1 MGANGSTASAA
12 ARAGSPYIGL
22 SYYTEADAE
31 WFFGRGDEC
40 QTIIG
45 NLRAAR
51 LTVLYASSGVG
62 KSSLLRAGVAR
73 QCRELAQHQ
82 LAERGAAGYVPIV
95 FGAWRDDPVEDLIGA
110 IESAVQPLLPAGA
123 SLQLPREGLAAAIAT
138 AAVAADGAELLIIL
152 DQFEEYL
159 LYRTREPAGRR
170 LADELAA
177 CVNNPQ
183 LRANFLIA
191 IREDAYAGLGE
202 LFAGKIRNIFGN
214 YLQLE
219 YLDRDAAR
227 ETIVK
232 PIEHFNQLHAQEPP
246 IEIEPQLVEAVL
258 DQVRSDELHD
268 DDSARGPVQP
278 GNGARAHR
286 EEIVT
291 PYLQLVMSSLWSHE
305 RQQGSHVLRLA
316 TLTELGGAREVMR
329 THLDGALGALSKDEY
344 DTALDLFH
352 YLVTPSGTKIAFAA
366 SDLAELVERPYE
378 QVAGL
383 LAKLASE
390 DTRILRHVPP
400 PAGKSKPDDRYEL
413 FHDVLAPAIIAW
425 RRRALEQRKR
435 AEGERE
441 RERLEREKHEAD
453 ERTRAEARRRRAFQR
468 LAVGALALL
477 VVAVVLGV
485 IALLAQQRAASNLE
499 AARASKLVASAE
511 QTLPGDPELSTLLAL
526 RALHLK
532 RTPQAEAAL
541 REAVPKLHEL
551 KTLPAGSAL
560 NGAAFSR
567 DGKRVV
573 TAGEDGTAI
582 IWDAE
587 SGARLRELPAHDGP
601 VNGAAFNPTG
611 SEVATAYKDGT
622 AIIWDAESGARL
634 RELPAH
640 DGPVNGAA
648 FNPTGTEVVTANKD
662 GTAIIWDAE
671 TGTRLH
677 ELPGP
682 AGSMESAAF
691 SPNGSEVVTASEN
704 GAAGIW
710 DAETGKLLVPL
721 EVPAGSVESVAFS
734 PNGKEVVT
742 AEEDGTAIVFNAQS
756 GKPVLP
762 LDPLEGGAVL
772 GASFSPDGK
781 EVVTAEQDRTA
792 TLWDLA
798 TGKPLMV
805 LSGDEGPVRAAT
817 FSAGGS
823 EVLTASEDGT
833 ARIWEAQPHQLLR
846 VLRGDH
852 GIVDDAAFSPNGEEV
867 VTANQEHSASIW
879 DVESGKQM
887 LLSGAKGVVYTAAF
901 SRDGRRVVTASGNGT
916 ASIWDAQDGKP
927 LRELPVH
934 AGAVNDAA
942 FSPDGTKV
950 VTASKDASAII
961 WDAEN
966 AQRLMP
972 LRVPSGS
979 VESAAF
985 SPDDTKVVTTS
996 ENGTAS
1002 IWDAQNGARLAL
1014 LPVSEV
1020 AVLDAGFSPDGTEV
1034 VTASRNGTASIWDID
1049 GHKLPPVLRP
1059 DGGQIYAAAFSP
1071 DGHEIVTASEDGEVA
1086 VWDARSGTRLTV
1098 FGSHE
1103 GVVYGAAF
1111 NRYGTEVV
1119 TANEG
1124 GTAAIWSTELSDP
1137 LKPLERIA
1145 ERRVT
1150 HGLTRQ
1156 QRKTYLGE

>member
-1 MGANGSTASAA
+1 MGDNGSTASAA

-110 IESAVQPLLPAGA
+110 IESAVQPLLPAGT
-123 SLQLPREGLAAAIAT
+123 SVQLPREELAAAIKT
-138 AAVAADGAELLIIL
+138 AAAAVGAELLIIL

-191 IREDAYAGLGE
+191 IREDAYAGLGD

-232 PIEHFNQLHAQEPP
+232 PIEHFNQLHAEEPP

-268 DDSARGPVQP
+268 DDSAPGPVEP
-278 GNGARAHR
+278 GDGARAHR

-291 PYLQLVMSSLWSHE
+291 PYLQLVMSSLWAHE

-329 THLDGALGALSKDEY
+329 THLDGALGALSKEEY

-378 QVAGL
+378 QVADL

-400 PAGKSKPDDRYEL
+400 PAGRSQPADRYEL
-413 FHDVLAPAIIAW
+413 FHDVLAPAIVKW
-425 RRRALEQRKR
+425 RQRALEQRKR

-441 RERLEREKHEAD
+441 RERLEREKHEAE
-453 ERTRAEARRRRAFQR
+453 ERTREEARRRRAFQR
-468 LAVGALALL
+468 LAVGAVALL

-485 IALLAQQRAASNLE
+485 IALLAQRRAASNLE
-499 AARASKLVASAE
+499 AAQASKLVASAE
-511 QTLPGDPELSTLLAL
+511 QTLPGDPELSTQLAL

-541 REAVPKLHEL
+541 REAVPQLHEL
-551 KTLPAGSAL
+551 KTLSVGSAV
-560 NGAAFSR
+560 NAAAFGRGGS
-567 DGKRVV
+567 RVV
-573 TAGEDGTAI
+573 TAGENGTAI
-582 IWDAE
+582 IWDAAN
-587 SGARLRELPAHDGP
+587 GARLRELPAHDGP
-601 VNGAAFNPTG
+601 VNGAAFSPNG
-611 SEVATAYKDGT
+611 SEVVAAYKDGT
-622 AIIWDAESGARL
+622 AIVWDAANGARL

-648 FNPTGTEVVTANKD
+648 FSPNGTEVVTANKD
-662 GTAIIWDAE
+662 GRAIIWNAE
-671 TGTRLH
+671 TGARLR

-704 GAAGIW
+704 SAAMIW
-710 DAETGKLLVPL
+710 DAENGQPLMPL
-721 EVPAGSVESVAFS
+721 EVPVGSVESVAFS
-734 PNGKEVVT
+734 PDGKDVVT
-742 AEEDGTAIVFNAQS
+742 AEEDGTAIVWNAES
-756 GKPVLP
+756 GKQVVS
-762 LDPLEGGAVL
+762 LDTPEGGTVL
-772 GASFSPDGK
+772 GASFSPDGD
-781 EVVTAEQDRTA
+781 EVVTADQDRTA

-798 TGKPLMV
+798 TGKPLMA
-805 LSGDEGPVRAAT
+805 LGGDEGPVRAAT
-817 FSAGGS
+817 FSSSGG

-852 GIVDDAAFSPNGEEV
+852 GIVDDAAFSPDGKEV

-879 DVESGKQM
+879 NVESGKQM
-887 LLSGAKGVVYTAAF
+887 LLSGAKGPIYTAAF
-901 SRDGRRVVTASGNGT
+901 SRDGKRVVTASENGT
-916 ASIWDAQDGKP
+916 AIIWDAEDGKP
-927 LRELPVH
+927 LHELPVH

-950 VTASKDASAII
+950 VTASKDGSAII

-966 AQRLMP
+966 GQRLMP
-972 LRVPSGS
+972 LRVPPQS

-985 SPDDTKVVTTS
+985 SPDGTKVVTTS

-1002 IWDAQNGARLAL
+1002 IWDAASGKRLAL

-1020 AVLDAGFSPDGTEV
+1020 AVLDAAFSPDGTEV
-1034 VTASRNGTASIWDID
+1034 VTASKNGTASIWGVD

-1059 DGGQIYAAAFSP
+1059 DGGPIYAAAFSP
-1071 DGHEIVTASEDGEVA
+1071 VGNEIVTASEDGEVA

-1098 FGSHE
+1098 LSSHE
-1103 GVVYGAAF
+1103 GVVLGAAF

-1137 LKPLERIA
+1137 LKSLERIA
-1145 ERRVT
+1145 EQRVT
-1150 HGLTRQ
+1150 HELTRQ
-1156 QRKTYLGE
+1156 ERDTYLDE